1 VQWSAVDELT
11 GFTRAASYVALH
23 NGTTW
28 MATAATSAAGSNP
41 YTQTRTGITSFSYF
55 GVGSTGTLPVELLTF
70 TAERK
75 GREVSL
81 DWATASEHNND
92 YFIIERSTDN
102 INYTVVGKVQGQG
115 TTAKTTAYQLMDD
128 VSTLISN
135 KIKVA
140 YYRLKQVDLDG
151 SINEA
156 KTVNVDISEDLSGMT
171 VTANPNPF
179 QHSLAININIAKQE
193 KVTLQVTD
201 MTGKLITEQV
211 VEAASGSNQIMLQGL
226 ENLKAGMYFV
236 NVMGATEIS
245 TIKVV
250 KQQ

>member
-1 VQWSAVDELT
+1 
-11 GFTRAASYVALH
+11 
-23 NGTTW
+23 
-28 MATAATSAAGSNP
+28 
-41 YTQTRTGITSFSYF
+41 
-55 GVGSTGTLPVELLTF
+55 
-70 TAERK
+70 
-75 GREVSL
+75 
-81 DWATASEHNND
+81 
-92 YFIIERSTDN
+92 
-102 INYTVVGKVQGQG
+102 
-115 TTAKTTAYQLMDD
+115 
-128 VSTLISN
+128 STLISN

-211 VEAASGSNQIMLQGL
+211 VEAASGSNQIML
-226 ENLKAGMYFV
+226 
-236 NVMGATEIS
+236 
-245 TIKVV
+245 
-250 KQQ
+250 